1 MREYPSAWKL
11 GDEPY
16 YPINNPESAAL
27 LAKYQEEA
35 RRLST
40 SISSLHLTVGG
51 RLGGYKYYDMDQA
64 MAAALEMKI

>member
-16 YPINNPESAAL
+16 YPISNPESAAL
-27 LAKYQEEA
+27 LKRYQDEAAKIPNLIA
-35 RRLST
+35 
-40 SISSLHLTVGG
+40 GG

-64 MAAALEMKI
+64 MAAALEVKI